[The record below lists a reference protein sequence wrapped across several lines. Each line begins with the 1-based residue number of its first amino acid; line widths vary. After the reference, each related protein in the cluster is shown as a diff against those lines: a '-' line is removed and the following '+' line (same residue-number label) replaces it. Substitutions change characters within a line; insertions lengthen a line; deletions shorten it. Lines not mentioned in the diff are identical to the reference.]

1 MRNPDVVLNNL
12 VSKSKEENYVFD
24 RLYRNLYNPEFYL
37 KAYANLYAKPGN
49 MTEGSDGKTV
59 DGFNLKRIDS
69 LIESLKNET
78 YQPKPS
84 RRVYIPKANGK
95 KRPLG
100 IPSFDDKLLQEVIRM
115 ILEAVYEGTFLKT
128 SHGFRP
134 EHSCHTALEQIR
146 GTFTG
151 VRWFIEGDIEA
162 FFDNIDHH
170 VLINILKRRIDDAKF
185 IRLVWKFLRAGFIDD
200 WKFHKTYSGTPQGG
214 IISPLLSNIYLNELD
229 VYMEEYINSFN
240 KGIKREKT
248 NSTRYLETKTY
259 RMRKR
264 MREVWAELPQ
274 KDKDENLKQY
284 KELRNQLLNTQ
295 CTNPMDSNFKR
306 LRYTRYADDFL
317 IGIIGSKEDCLTL
330 KEDITIFLKNKLKLN
345 LSQEKTLITS
355 SAKKARFLGYDITVT
370 RNTSLGTD
378 GNGVTKRTRNFIC
391 KLYAP
396 QDKWVQ
402 KLKEYGALKIT
413 SDGKWKST
421 HRTYLKDL
429 DDIEIINTF
438 NSEIRGLYN
447 YYKLAHNVANL
458 HKFHHFM
465 KFSFAKTLGAKYKK
479 SVSKIFSEYSINGEL
494 CVKYKTKKGQKV
506 MYFYRDGFRRVKRP
520 TFIHDADSLPNT
532 LKFGGTTSLID
543 RLKATKCE
551 YCGKESTELEMHH
564 VRKLKDLKGKKK
576 WEYFMIARRR
586 KTLAICKECHVAL
599 HNGKL
604 D

>member
-49 MTEGSDGKTV
+49 MTEGSDGKTI

-69 LIESLKNET
+69 LVESLKNET

-100 IPSFDDKLLQEVIRM
+100 IPSFDDKLLQEVVRM
-115 ILEAVYEGTFLKT
+115 ILEAIYEGIFLKA

-134 EHSCHTALEQIR
+134 EHGCHTALEQIR

-248 NSTRYLETKTY
+248 NSTRYLETKMY

-264 MREVWAELPQ
+264 MREAWAELPQ

-370 RNTSLGTD
+370 RNTSVGTD
-378 GNGVTKRTRNFIC
+378 GNGFTKRTRNFIC

-413 SDGKWKST
+413 LDGKWKST

-458 HKFHHFM
+458 HKFYHFM

-506 MYFYRDGFRRVKRP
+506 MYFYRDGFRRVKSP
-520 TFIHDADSLPNT
+520 TFLHDADSLPNT

-586 KTLAICKECHVAL
+586 KTLALCKECHVAL

>member
-1 MRNPDVVLNNL
+1 
-12 VSKSKEENYVFD
+12 
-24 RLYRNLYNPEFYL
+24 
-37 KAYANLYAKPGN
+37 
-49 MTEGSDGKTV
+49 MTEGSDGKTI

-78 YQPKPS
+78 YQPKSS

-100 IPSFDDKLLQEVIRM
+100 IPSFDDKLMQEVIRM
-115 ILEAVYEGTFLKT
+115 ILEAIYEGTFLKT

-295 CTNPMDSNFKR
+295 CTNPMDSNSKR
-306 LRYTRYADDFL
+306 LSYTRYADDFL
-317 IGIIGSKEDCLTL
+317 IGIIGSKEPCLFCTACNKRL
-330 KEDITIFLKNKLKLN
+330 FL
-345 LSQEKTLITS
+345 
-355 SAKKARFLGYDITVT
+355 
-370 RNTSLGTD
+370 
-378 GNGVTKRTRNFIC
+378 
-391 KLYAP
+391 
-396 QDKWVQ
+396 
-402 KLKEYGALKIT
+402 
-413 SDGKWKST
+413 
-421 HRTYLKDL
+421 
-429 DDIEIINTF
+429 
-438 NSEIRGLYN
+438 
-447 YYKLAHNVANL
+447 
-458 HKFHHFM
+458 
-465 KFSFAKTLGAKYKK
+465 
-479 SVSKIFSEYSINGEL
+479 
-494 CVKYKTKKGQKV
+494 
-506 MYFYRDGFRRVKRP
+506 
-520 TFIHDADSLPNT
+520 
-532 LKFGGTTSLID
+532 
-543 RLKATKCE
+543 
-551 YCGKESTELEMHH
+551 
-564 VRKLKDLKGKKK
+564 
-576 WEYFMIARRR
+576 
-586 KTLAICKECHVAL
+586 
-599 HNGKL
+599 
-604 D
+604 

>member
-49 MTEGSDGKTV
+49 MTEGSDGKTI

-69 LIESLKNET
+69 LVESLKNET

-100 IPSFDDKLLQEVIRM
+100 IPSFDDKLLQEVVRM
-115 ILEAVYEGTFLKT
+115 ILEAIYEGIFLKA

-134 EHSCHTALEQIR
+134 EHGCHTALEQIR

-248 NSTRYLETKTY
+248 NSTRYLETKMY

-264 MREVWAELPQ
+264 MREAWAELPQ

-306 LRYTRYADDFL
+306 LRYTRHADDFL

-370 RNTSLGTD
+370 RNTSVGTD
-378 GNGVTKRTRNFIC
+378 GNGFTKRTRNFIC

-413 SDGKWKST
+413 LDGKWKST

-458 HKFHHFM
+458 HKFYHFM

-506 MYFYRDGFRRVKRP
+506 MYFYRDGFRRVKSP
-520 TFIHDADSLPNT
+520 TFLHDADSLPNT

-586 KTLAICKECHVAL
+586 KTLALCKECHVAL